1 MQPKLT
7 IQERLKDLRVE
18 RSLTLEQLSAET
30 GISKSALGKYE
41 ADDFK
46 DISPFSMVELAKFYG
61 VTTDYLLGLT
71 EQKDHPNTE
80 LDALHL
86 GDDAIE
92 VLRTS
97 NFNHRLLS
105 ELICHKDFQ
114 RFMLDAEIYVDR
126 IADMRIKDMN
136 AVLEAVRQM
145 ALMKNGGDENDLHL
159 RTLEV
164 AQIREDEYFGSLI
177 ADDLKGILRDIR
189 SEHRP
194 DTMTADETS
203 LVATV
208 QGQLQDAMNFEG
220 SSEEKKIR
228 AYLATIGLDYDA
240 LTKEEFVS
248 LIGILKKSKYMKNPI
263 SQRGKAQFQ
272 TTYGGKKR
280 RKRKQ

>member
-7 IQERLKDLRVE
+7 SQERLKDLRVE
-18 RSLTLEQLSAET
+18 RGLTLEQLSAET

-46 DISPFSMVELAKFYG
+46 DISPFSMVEFYG
-61 VTTDYLLGLT
+61 VSTDYLLGLT
-71 EQKDHPNTE
+71 EQKNQPNTE
-80 LDALHL
+80 LNTLHL
-86 GDDAIE
+86 ADDAIE
-92 VLRTS
+92 VLRTGK
-97 NFNHRLLS
+97 FNHRLLS
-105 ELICHKDFQ
+105 ELIYHKYFQ

-126 IADMRIKDMN
+126 IADMRVNDMN

-145 ALMKNGGDENDLHL
+145 ALIKNGGEENDLHL

-177 ADDLKGILRDIR
+177 ADDLKDILRDIR
-189 SEHRP
+189 NEHRP

-220 SSEEKKIR
+220 SSEEKQVR
-228 AYLATIGLDYDA
+228 SFLATFGIDYDK
-240 LTKEEFVS
+240 LTKEQFVS
-248 LIGILKKSKYMKNPI
+248 LIEILKLSKYLKSPI
-263 SQRGKAQFQ
+263 NQRGKARPQLSH
-272 TTYGGKKR
+272 GKGKK
-280 RKRKQ
+280 KRN

>member
-18 RSLTLEQLSAET
+18 RGLTLEQLSAET
-30 GISKSALGKYE
+30 GISRSALGKYE

-61 VTTDYLLGLT
+61 VSTDYLLGLT
-71 EQKDHPNTE
+71 EQKNHPNTE

-92 VLRTS
+92 VLRTGK
-97 NFNHRLLS
+97 FNHRLLS

-126 IADMRIKDMN
+126 IADMRVNDMN

-145 ALMKNGGDENDLHL
+145 ALMKNGGEENDLHL

-177 ADDLKGILRDIR
+177 AADLKGILRDIR
-189 SEHRP
+189 EQHRP

-220 SSEEKKIR
+220 SVEEKK
-228 AYLATIGLDYDA
+228 AKALLATLGIDYDA
-240 LTKEEFVS
+240 ITMEQFVN
-248 LIGILKKSKYMKNPI
+248 LIEVLKLSKHLKTPI
-263 SQRGKAQFQ
+263 SQRGK
-272 TTYGGKKR
+272 TTMTHGKGK
-280 RKRKQ
+280 RKRK

>member
-61 VTTDYLLGLT
+61 VSTDYLLGLT
-71 EQKDHPNTE
+71 EQKNHPNTE
-80 LDALHL
+80 LEALHL

-92 VLRTS
+92 VLRTGK
-97 NFNHRLLS
+97 FNHRLLS

-114 RFMLDAEIYVDR
+114 RFMLDTEIYVDR
-126 IADMRIKDMN
+126 IADMRVNDMN

-145 ALMKNGGDENDLHL
+145 ALMKNGGDENDLYL

-189 SEHRP
+189 NDHRP
-194 DTMTADETS
+194 DTMTADESS
-203 LVATV
+203 LAAAV

-220 SSEEKKIR
+220 SVEEKK
-228 AYLATIGLDYDA
+228 AKALLATLGIDYDA
-240 LTKEEFVS
+240 ITMEQFVN
-248 LIGILKKSKYMKNPI
+248 LIEVLKLSKHLKTPI
-263 SQRGKAQFQ
+263 SQRGK
-272 TTYGGKKR
+272 TTMTHGKGK
-280 RKRKQ
+280 RKRK

>member
-18 RSLTLEQLSAET
+18 RGLTLEQLSAET
-30 GISKSALGKYE
+30 SISKSALGKYE

-46 DISPFSMVELAKFYG
+46 DISPFSMVALAKFYG
-61 VTTDYLLGLT
+61 VSSDYLLGLT
-71 EQKDHPNTE
+71 EQKNHPNTE

-86 GDDAIE
+86 GDDAIK
-92 VLRTS
+92 VLRTGK
-97 NFNHRLLS
+97 FNHRLLS

-126 IADMRIKDMN
+126 IADMRINDMN

-145 ALMKNGGDENDLHL
+145 ALMKNGGDANDLYL

-189 SEHRP
+189 NEHRP

-263 SQRGKAQFQ
+263 SQRGKARPQMPH
-272 TTYGGKKR
+272 GNMK
-280 RKRKQ
+280 RKRK

>member
-18 RSLTLEQLSAET
+18 RGLTLEQLSAET

-61 VTTDYLLGLT
+61 VSTDYLLGLT
-71 EQKDHPNTE
+71 EQKNHPNTE
-80 LDALHL
+80 LEALHL

-92 VLRTS
+92 VLRTGK
-97 NFNHRLLS
+97 FNHRLLS

-114 RFMLDAEIYVDR
+114 RFMLDTEIYVDR
-126 IADMRIKDMN
+126 IADMRVNDMN

-145 ALMKNGGDENDLHL
+145 TLMKNGGEENDLHL

-177 ADDLKGILRDIR
+177 AGDLKDILRDIR

-220 SSEEKKIR
+220 SVEEKK
-228 AYLATIGLDYDA
+228 AKALLATLGIDYDA
-240 LTKEEFVS
+240 ITMEQFVN
-248 LIGILKKSKYMKNPI
+248 LIEVLKLSKHLKTPI
-263 SQRGKAQFQ
+263 SQRGK
-272 TTYGGKKR
+272 TTMTHGKGK
-280 RKRKQ
+280 RKRK

>member
-18 RSLTLEQLSAET
+18 RSLTLEQLSTET

-61 VTTDYLLGLT
+61 VSTDYLLGLT
-71 EQKDHPNTE
+71 EQKNHPNTE

-92 VLRTS
+92 VLRTGK
-97 NFNHRLLS
+97 FNHRLLS
-105 ELICHKDFQ
+105 ELICHKDFL

-126 IADMRIKDMN
+126 IADMRVNNMN

-145 ALMKNGGDENDLHL
+145 ALMKNGGEENDLHL

-189 SEHRP
+189 NEHRP
-194 DTMTADETS
+194 DVMTADESS
-203 LVATV
+203 LAATV
-208 QGQLQDAMNFEG
+208 QEQLQEAMNFEG

-248 LIGILKKSKYMKNPI
+248 LIGILKKSKLLRTPI
-263 SQRGKAQFQ
+263 NQRGKNKP
-272 TTYGGKKR
+272 Y
-280 RKRKQ
+280 RKRKK

>member
-1 MQPKLT
+1 MQVKLT
-7 IQERLKDLRVE
+7 IGERLKDLRVE
-18 RSLTLEQLSAET
+18 RKLTLEQLAAEV

-41 ADDFK
+41 SDNGK
-46 DISPFSMVELAKFYG
+46 DISPYSILLLADYYG
-61 VTTDYLLGLT
+61 VSCDYLMGRT
-71 EQKDHPNTE
+71 ETKNHPNT
-80 LDALHL
+80 ALHEL
-86 GDDAIE
+86 HLSDASID
-92 VLRTS
+92 VLRTGK
-97 NFNHRLLS
+97 FNHRLLS

-126 IADMRIKDMN
+126 IADMRINNMN

-145 ALMKNGGDENDLHL
+145 ALMKNGGEENDLHL

-189 SEHRP
+189 NEHRP

-263 SQRGKAQFQ
+263 SQRGKARPQLQ
-272 TTYGGKKR
+272 HGKGKKKR
-280 RKRKQ
+280 R